1 MLGKQGVTTRNS
13 KSSLPQS
20 ASSKWRRPEP
30 GFVKANGDANL
41 QHAGSW
47 GIGAII
53 RDEEGLVMAAAT
65 WKITDGEDTLM
76 AEAFSLLSTMRLA
89 KDCGFRRVCFESDN
103 ERLIRLIKEE
113 QMKTEEKRN
122 RSYMGHMIKEI

>member
-1 MLGKQGVTTRNS
+1 
-13 KSSLPQS
+13 
-20 ASSKWRRPEP
+20 
-30 GFVKANGDANL
+30 
-41 QHAGSW
+41 
-47 GIGAII
+47 
-53 RDEEGLVMAAAT
+53 MAAAT

-122 RSYMGHMIKEI
+122 RSYMGHMIKEIQRFQISFDKCHFLFTLKSGNKVADQLAHLAHEKPSMVWIEEVPTVANTLCFHDLMN